1 MIMDLGSLCKEN
13 GIIPRGV
20 IHIGAHEGRESK
32 IYNQLGIKHVLFI
45 EANPLVYQKLCANV
59 GSQPHIKTVNCAI
72 SDKNGMVELHVTSF
86 DQSSSILPLKKHKEL
101 YPGITETQKIAVVS
115 KTLDTLAKELNIP
128 PGMYNM
134 INIDIQGAELLA
146 LKGGI
151 ETLKNIEAI
160 NTEVNF
166 AELYEG
172 CALIQDMDHFLY
184 SCGFTRVKT
193 LTPYHPSWGDAFYV
207 KNPGKK

>member
-13 GIIPRGV
+13 HIVPRGV
-20 IHIGAHEGRESK
+20 IHIGAHEGNELK
-32 IYNQLGIKHVLFI
+32 TYNKLGLNHVLFI
-45 EANPLVYQKLCANV
+45 EANPIVFQKLRANV
-59 GSQPHIKTVNCAI
+59 GAQPHVKTVNCAI

-86 DQSSSILPLKKHKEL
+86 DQSSSILPLKKHQEL
-101 YPGITETQKIAVVS
+101 YPSIKETQKITVES
-115 KTLDTLAKELNIP
+115 KTLDTLLKELNIP
-128 PGMYNM
+128 AGNFNM

-151 ETLKNIEAI
+151 ETLTTIEAI

-166 AELYEG
+166 EELYEG
-172 CALIQDMDHFLY
+172 CALIHDLDQFL
-184 SCGFTRVKT
+184 SSFGFKRVKT

-207 KNPGKK
+207 KKPG